1 MSHRYAIYYAPPPGS
16 GLEAFGRQ
24 WLGRDHV
31 TDRTIQ
37 QPKIDS
43 LDSAF
48 LSRITRSAGHYGF
61 HATLKAPFVL
71 RDGKNADELIAKAS
85 AFAASRTAFEIPGLI
100 VARLSQWVAFTLK
113 APAIDMDRLAADCV
127 RAFEPL
133 RAEPDQADLDRRR
146 QAGLTPRQNQQLVD
160 YGYPYI
166 FEDFHFHM
174 TLAGPLDGDE
184 AGSVHQL
191 LAGMAPPGIGEP
203 LTIDAISIYEQ
214 PSRDQPFIQ
223 TARLPFQAP

>member
-16 GLEAFGRQ
+16 ELETFGRR

-31 TDRTIQ
+31 TGRAIV
-37 QPKIDS
+37 QPEIDGQDPVS
-43 LDSAF
+43 LA
-48 LSRITRSAGHYGF
+48 RITRSARHYGF

-71 RDGKNADELIAKAS
+71 RGGRSADELIAKAS
-85 AFAASRTAFEIPGLI
+85 TFAASRPAFEITGLM
-100 VARLSQWVAFTLK
+100 VARLSRWVTLTLK
-113 APAIDMDRLAADCV
+113 TSSAEMDRLAADCV
-127 RAFEPL
+127 RDFEPF
-133 RAEPDQADLDRRR
+133 RAELDQAGLARRR
-146 QAGLTPRQNQQLVD
+146 QSNLTRRQDRQLVD

-184 AGSVHQL
+184 ADSVRQL
-191 LAGMAPPGIGEP
+191 LAEKAPPGIGEP
-203 LTIDAISIYEQ
+203 LLIDALSIYEQ